1 MLGVRAGPQSMLGVG
16 VQPLTFG
23 SVEAVCDS
31 VFDLVS
37 IQLSVSVGVSPLSSV
52 TAASSLE
59 NRSASS
65 AYRLMTETYDFNT
78 LRSLINSPL

>member
-1 MLGVRAGPQSMLGVG
+1 MLGVRAEPQGMLGVG
-16 VQPLTFG
+16 IQPLTFG

-37 IQLSVSVGVSPLSSV
+37 VQLSVGVGVSPLSSV
-52 TAASSLE
+52 TAASPLE

-65 AYRLMTETYDFNT
+65 AYRLMTETYGFCS